1 MSSSDDTSS
10 DYDDYDEYEL
20 DEDDTEK
27 EPSKWNNLRDGWQEF
42 LEDET
47 AFFVSQEDQG
57 KQNGDI
63 QIDDS
68 NKFYDPLGILKLPP
82 RKAASV
88 KKELLSLE
96 SESFSPVTFLSEI
109 HSQTSFTELSIGVK
123 KLKEESTSKAKEI
136 KFLVK
141 ENFEHFVKCK
151 DTVDEVYNLISNSKM
166 LEDMSGSFTKII
178 QKSSTVYHPLLS
190 NKKKADEIRKVLTLL
205 NKFKVIFKLP
215 GKIQENIKQNEYEK
229 AVHNYKNAKTL
240 ITSSQKKE
248 FQKILLD
255 IEKIAEDFRVQ
266 LFHALADPSTKLEQL
281 KKSIKTLME
290 IGNGKSDFSQVGDPC
305 WYFLSTR
312 YNAITLLIK
321 QCSEDNTL
329 PNYKIIRKLS
339 ILLLSNIPNL
349 FKMGVYYI
357 EGKFEDNK
365 EYLRYKQQQQIQL
378 QQQQQLIQQQQQQQQ
393 QQISSKSKE
402 SKAVNVVVYYL
413 DETFSSYRMDQEKK
427 VKDLIE
433 LCRKRFIEE
442 EDDEFCLYK
451 LSEKKVKSED
461 KSTTTTNIKLLELS
475 HDESP
480 FKLQKKWADKNS
492 SAKNHRFLFKRNN
505 EEFTVNNSKAGTS
518 IYDKEANITQID
530 LNASYKTHK
539 KQNSAATS
547 AMNEERFK
555 QLIIN
560 IMELYSSKVEQL
572 FFDQNQEDFPED
584 SDDEEEN
591 LFDQIIST
599 STNEDGSGGGGGVGS
614 GSGTNGDTINSSDL
628 SIHMVENVNEVIKC
642 QEMLQGIGMPEL
654 YLASINSLT
663 ESLILHFIRQICS
676 EMVAEVSFLYLL
688 EDWTINESSEDALAS
703 GNQVDGMITTRL
715 MGEFVNTIKVNL
727 AKLSF
732 LSNKPMLLPSVESA
746 LCEAIESFG
755 DCLHHLAFNNESIQ
769 STIED
774 SLNQMS
780 NDEKAENELNGI
792 IPKIDISSPQ
802 QQQQQQLQ
810 QGQQSQLQQGQQG
823 QQSESQQQ
831 QQQQQTSSYMT
842 TQFNSS
848 EKLLLTLSNCSTV
861 VSKTAVQLRGFYV
874 GLFHQPMGS
883 YLKKVIE
890 KLGVL
895 ERLILERYVNEKNLM
910 IGEFITRGVLFSGST
925 WLVNTQPTKVS
936 SFILTILTK
945 MVFIHHEIMK
955 TINSID
961 ISFGVI
967 QRIFEFLLI
976 SLRHNFSLVDPLFVS
991 NEGKTQFLL
1000 DILFIENVLECYGN
1014 EKTIKLSS
1022 FIRKDLLFLNPIQ
1035 QQQQQ
1040 QQQQSQP
1047 ISHHQQQHQSS
1058 TSKFYSTPNYGG
1070 GSSFNINASTA
1081 ALEPI
1086 LKRNVTKTSLL
1097 YSCFKI

>member
-10 DYDDYDEYEL
+10 DYDDYDDYEL

-27 EPSKWNNLRDGWQEF
+27 EPSKWNNVRDGWQEF

-47 AFFVSQEDQG
+47 AFFVSQEDQS
-57 KQNGDI
+57 KQSGDI

-109 HSQTSFTELSIGVK
+109 HSQTNFTELSIGVK

-136 KFLVK
+136 KYLVK

-166 LEDMSGSFTKII
+166 LEDMSGSFIKII
-178 QKSSTVYHPLLS
+178 NKSSTVYDPLLS

-205 NKFKVIFKLP
+205 NKYKVIFKLP

-255 IEKIAEDFRVQ
+255 IEKIAEDFRIQ

-290 IGNGKSDFSQVGDPC
+290 IGNGKGDFSQIGDPC

-339 ILLLSNIPNL
+339 ILLLSNVPNL

-378 QQQQQLIQQQQQQQQ
+378 QQQQQLIQQQQQLQQQ
-393 QQISSKSKE
+393 QQQQQSGKTKDSKS
-402 SKAVNVVVYYL
+402 VNVVVYYL

-451 LSEKKVKSED
+451 LSEKKIKSED

-492 SAKNHRFLFKRNN
+492 STKNHRFLFKRKN
-505 EEFTVNNSKAGTS
+505 EEFTVNNSKAGNGTS

-547 AMNEERFK
+547 AMNEEKFK

-599 STNEDGSGGGGGVGS
+599 TSVNEDGNHHHGGGGGG
-614 GSGTNGDTINSSDL
+614 GGGGGDTINSSDL

-654 YLASINSLT
+654 YLSSINSLT

-802 QQQQQQLQ
+802 QQQQQTQNQSQ
-810 QGQQSQLQQGQQG
+810 QGQVQQG
-823 QQSESQQQ
+823 EN
-831 QQQQQTSSYMT
+831 QQQQTSSYMT
-842 TQFNSS
+842 TEFNSS

-925 WLVNTQPTKVS
+925 WLVNSQPTKVS

-976 SLRHNFSLVDPLFVS
+976 SLRHNFSLVDPLFIS
-991 NEGKTQFLL
+991 NEGKSQFLL
-1000 DILFIENVLECYGN
+1000 DILFIENVLESYGN
-1014 EKTIKLSS
+1014 EKTVKLSS

-1040 QQQQSQP
+1040 QPTQS
-1047 ISHHQQQHQSS
+1047 ISHQHQQQSS
-1058 TSKFYSTPNYGG
+1058 TSRFYSTLNYGG
-1070 GSSFNINASTA
+1070 GSGFNINATTA
-1081 ALEPI
+1081 NLDPI
-1086 LKRNVTKTSLL
+1086 LKRNIEKTSLL
-1097 YSCFKI
+1097 FSCFKI

>member
-10 DYDDYDEYEL
+10 DYDDYDDYEL
-20 DEDDTEK
+20 NEDDTEK
-27 EPSKWNNLRDGWQEF
+27 EPSKWNNVRDGWQEF

-47 AFFVSQEDQG
+47 AFFVSQEDQS
-57 KQNGDI
+57 KQSGDI

-96 SESFSPVTFLSEI
+96 SELFSPVTFLSEI
-109 HSQTSFTELSIGVK
+109 HSQTNFTELSIGVK

-136 KFLVK
+136 KYLVK

-166 LEDMSGSFTKII
+166 LEDMSGSFIKII
-178 QKSSTVYHPLLS
+178 NKSSTVYDPLLS

-205 NKFKVIFKLP
+205 NKYRVIFKLP
-215 GKIQENIKQNEYEK
+215 GKIQDNIKQNEYEK

-255 IEKIAEDFRVQ
+255 IEKIAEDFRIQ

-290 IGNGKSDFSQVGDPC
+290 IGNGKGDFSQIGDPC

-339 ILLLSNIPNL
+339 ILLLSNVPNL

-378 QQQQQLIQQQQQQQQ
+378 QQQQQLIQQQQQLQQQ
-393 QQISSKSKE
+393 QQQQSGKTKDSKS
-402 SKAVNVVVYYL
+402 VNVVVYYL

-451 LSEKKVKSED
+451 LSEKKIKSED

-492 SAKNHRFLFKRNN
+492 STKNHRFLFKRKN
-505 EEFTVNNSKAGTS
+505 EEFTVNNSKAGNGTS

-547 AMNEERFK
+547 AMNEEKFK

-599 STNEDGSGGGGGVGS
+599 TSVNEDGNHHGGGGGGGS
-614 GSGTNGDTINSSDL
+614 GGDTINSSDL

-654 YLASINSLT
+654 YLSSINSLT

-802 QQQQQQLQ
+802 QQQQAQN
-810 QGQQSQLQQGQQG
+810 QQGQQG
-823 QQSESQQQ
+823 ENQQQ

-842 TQFNSS
+842 TEFNSS

-925 WLVNTQPTKVS
+925 WLVNSQPTKVS

-976 SLRHNFSLVDPLFVS
+976 SLRHNFSLVDPLFIS
-991 NEGKTQFLL
+991 NEGKSQFLL
-1000 DILFIENVLECYGN
+1000 DILFIENVLESYGN
-1014 EKTIKLSS
+1014 EKTVKLSS

-1040 QQQQSQP
+1040 QQPTQS
-1047 ISHHQQQHQSS
+1047 ISHQQQQSS
-1058 TSKFYSTPNYGG
+1058 TSRFYSTLNYGG
-1070 GSSFNINASTA
+1070 GSGFNINATTA
-1081 ALEPI
+1081 NLDPI
-1086 LKRNVTKTSLL
+1086 IKRNIEKTSLL
-1097 YSCFKI
+1097 FSCFKI

>member
-1 MSSSDDTSS
+1 MSSSEDTSS

-42 LEDET
+42 LEDEN
-47 AFFVSQEDQG
+47 AFFVSQEDQN

-63 QIDDS
+63 QIDES

-96 SESFSPVTFLSEI
+96 SESFSPVSFLSEI
-109 HSQTSFTELSIGVK
+109 HSQTNFTELSIGVK

-136 KFLVK
+136 KYLVK

-178 QKSSTVYHPLLS
+178 SKSSTVYHPLLS

-205 NKFKVIFKLP
+205 NKYKVIFKLP
-215 GKIQENIKQNEYEK
+215 GKIQENIKQNEFEK

-255 IEKIAEDFRVQ
+255 IEKIAEDFRIQ

-290 IGNGKSDFSQVGDPC
+290 IGNGKGDYSQVGDPC

-378 QQQQQLIQQQQQQQQ
+378 QQQQQLIQQQQQLQQQ
-393 QQISSKSKE
+393 QQPHSGKSKE

-451 LSEKKVKSED
+451 LSEKKIKSED
-461 KSTTTTNIKLLELS
+461 KTTTTTNIKLLELS

-492 SAKNHRFLFKRNN
+492 STKNHRFLFKRKAD
-505 EEFTVNNSKAGTS
+505 EFTVNNSKAGNGTS

-547 AMNEERFK
+547 AMNEEKFK

-560 IMELYSSKVEQL
+560 VMELYSSKVEQL

-599 STNEDGSGGGGGVGS
+599 STNEDGGGGTHG
-614 GSGTNGDTINSSDL
+614 NGDTINSSDL

-654 YLASINSLT
+654 YLSSINSLT

-774 SLNQMS
+774 SLNQMN

-802 QQQQQQLQ
+802 QQ
-810 QGQQSQLQQGQQG
+810 G
-823 QQSESQQQ
+823 QQQ
-831 QQQQQTSSYMT
+831 QQQQQQQGQQQQGENQQNQQTSSYMT

-925 WLVNTQPTKVS
+925 WLVNTHPTKVS

-976 SLRHNFSLVDPLFVS
+976 SLRHNFSLVDPLFIS
-991 NEGKTQFLL
+991 NEGKSQFLL

-1014 EKTIKLSS
+1014 EKTVKLSS

-1040 QQQQSQP
+1040 P
-1047 ISHHQQQHQSS
+1047 IPHNHQQQSS

-1070 GSSFNINASTA
+1070 GSGFNINATTA
-1081 ALEPI
+1081 NLDPI
-1086 LKRNVTKTSLL
+1086 LKRNIEKTSLL

>member
-10 DYDDYDEYEL
+10 DYDDYDDYEL

-27 EPSKWNNLRDGWQEF
+27 EPSKWNNVRDGWQEF

-47 AFFVSQEDQG
+47 AFFVSQEDQN

-63 QIDDS
+63 QIEDS

-109 HSQTSFTELSIGVK
+109 HSQTNFTELSIGVK

-136 KFLVK
+136 KYLVK

-178 QKSSTVYHPLLS
+178 NKSSTVYHPLLS

-205 NKFKVIFKLP
+205 NKYKVIFKLP

-255 IEKIAEDFRVQ
+255 IEKIAEDFRIQ

-290 IGNGKSDFSQVGDPC
+290 IGNGKGDFSQIGDPC

-378 QQQQQLIQQQQQQQQ
+378 QQQQQLIQQQQQQLQQ
-393 QQISSKSKE
+393 QQQQQQSGKTKDSKS
-402 SKAVNVVVYYL
+402 VNVVVYYL

-451 LSEKKVKSED
+451 LSEKKIKSED

-492 SAKNHRFLFKRNN
+492 STKNHRFLFKRKN
-505 EEFTVNNSKAGTS
+505 EEFTVNNSKAGNGTS

-547 AMNEERFK
+547 AMNEEKFK

-599 STNEDGSGGGGGVGS
+599 TSVNEDGNHGGGGS
-614 GSGTNGDTINSSDL
+614 GDTINSSDL

-654 YLASINSLT
+654 YLSSINSLT

-792 IPKIDISSPQ
+792 IPKIDISSQ
-802 QQQQQQLQ
+802 QQQQQQQ
-810 QGQQSQLQQGQQG
+810 QQTQGGQGQQG
-823 QQSESQQQ
+823 DNQQQQQ

-842 TQFNSS
+842 TDFNSS

-976 SLRHNFSLVDPLFVS
+976 SLRHNFSLVDPLFIS
-991 NEGKTQFLL
+991 NEGKSQFLL
-1000 DILFIENVLECYGN
+1000 DILFIENVLESYGN
-1014 EKTIKLSS
+1014 EKTVKLSS

-1040 QQQQSQP
+1040 QQQQQP
-1047 ISHHQQQHQSS
+1047 TQSISHQQQSS
-1058 TSKFYSTPNYGG
+1058 TSRFYSTLNYGG
-1070 GSSFNINASTA
+1070 GSGFNINATTA
-1081 ALEPI
+1081 NLDPI
-1086 LKRNVTKTSLL
+1086 LKRNIEKTSLL
-1097 YSCFKI
+1097 FSCFKI

>member
-10 DYDDYDEYEL
+10 DYDDYDDYEL

-47 AFFVSQEDQG
+47 AFFVSQEDQN

-109 HSQTSFTELSIGVK
+109 HSQTNFTELSIGVK

-178 QKSSTVYHPLLS
+178 NKSSTVYHPLLS

-205 NKFKVIFKLP
+205 NKYKVIFKLP

-255 IEKIAEDFRVQ
+255 IEKIAEDFRIQ

-290 IGNGKSDFSQVGDPC
+290 IGNGKGDFSQVGDPC

-378 QQQQQLIQQQQQQQQ
+378 QQQQQLIAQQQQLQQQQQQQQ
-393 QQISSKSKE
+393 SGSKSKE

-451 LSEKKVKSED
+451 LSEKKIKSED

-492 SAKNHRFLFKRNN
+492 STKNHRFLFKRKT
-505 EEFTVNNSKAGTS
+505 EEFTVNNSKAGNGTS

-547 AMNEERFK
+547 AMNEEKFK

-584 SDDEEEN
+584 SDDDEEN

-599 STNEDGSGGGGGVGS
+599 TSTNEDGSGNHG
-614 GSGTNGDTINSSDL
+614 GDTINSSDL

-654 YLASINSLT
+654 YLSSINSLT

-802 QQQQQQLQ
+802 QGQQNQQNQ
-810 QGQQSQLQQGQQG
+810 QGQQQGENQQG
-823 QQSESQQQ
+823 
-831 QQQQQTSSYMT
+831 QQQTSSSSYMT
-842 TQFNSS
+842 TEFNSS

-976 SLRHNFSLVDPLFVS
+976 SLRHNFSLVDPLFIS

-1000 DILFIENVLECYGN
+1000 DILFIENVLESYGN
-1014 EKTIKLSS
+1014 EKTVKLSS

-1035 QQQQQ
+1035 QTTQSISQQ
-1040 QQQQSQP
+1040 QQQQS
-1047 ISHHQQQHQSS
+1047 S
-1058 TSKFYSTPNYGG
+1058 TSRFYSTPNFGG
-1070 GSSFNINASTA
+1070 GSGFNINATTSN
-1081 ALEPI
+1081 LDPI
-1086 LKRNVTKTSLL
+1086 LKRNIEKTSLL
-1097 YSCFKI
+1097 FSCFKI